1 MAYIGQGPFQEFTNP
16 PTKDSFTGDGSTTTF
31 DLNSEVPSGSQNALE
46 VFVNNVRQEPG
57 TGKAFTLGVDGSGDM
72 KRITFSAAPA
82 NGAAIYVI
90 NDKTNSTI
98 VAPLQNDLNGTELIL
113 DADADTSLH
122 AESDDI
128 IDLQIAGADVLKF
141 IQSSG
146 DAIIKVATDAKDLI
160 FQQADGNKLFE
171 INDGNFVGVGGN
183 ATAPGE
189 IRIYEDTDL
198 GSHYSGFKV
207 GNLTGSVAY
216 QLPLADGS
224 SGQALATDGSGV
236 LSWTTVS
243 ANTPS
248 SADGQALGSASLE
261 WSDLF
266 LADGGTIQLGNDQDV
281 TITHVAD
288 TGILLN
294 SASVIQ
300 FRDSGLTIGSNADG
314 DLDIV
319 SDGTAVDSINIES
332 AGGITLDAGTAGSGI
347 IYEDDGTEMARIHNS
362 SSNVILETKVSD
374 ADFSIKG
381 NDGGSTITALSLD
394 MSAAGAATFNDKII
408 ATELDISGN
417 VDIDGTLET
426 DALSIA
432 STTIT
437 TTAAEINLIDGGT
450 SRGTDALADGDGIL
464 INDAGT
470 MKMTNVT
477 AVKTYM
483 QSGLTSNSILD
494 ADSDTKIQVE
504 ESSDEDTIRYDVAG
518 AEVATQTARGFEFT
532 AVGGFVMNQTTN
544 SQTFTIASTENA
556 IVAGPIALS
565 GTITVSGSLAVV

>member
-82 NGAAIYVI
+82 SGAAIYVI

-113 DADADTSLH
+113 DADADTSIH

-198 GSHYSGFKV
+198 GSHYTGFKA
-207 GNLTGSVAY
+207 GNNTASVAY
-216 QLPLADGS
+216 VLPTADGS
-224 SGQALATDGSGV
+224 ADQVLSTDGSGT
-236 LSWTTVS
+236 LSWATAS

-266 LADGGTIQLGNDQDV
+266 LADGGTIKLGNDQDV
-281 TITHVAD
+281 VITHVAD
-288 TGILLN
+288 TGILLSGTN
-294 SASVIQ
+294 VIQ
-300 FRDSGLTIGSNADG
+300 FNDASQNIGAPSNAILDINATDEIELNATLVDVNANLDVSGTIVSAGTISGTLATAAQGNITSLGTLTTLTVDNVITNGATIGHTDDTDLITLADG
-314 DLDIV
+314 IATVAGEISVTTLDIG
-319 SDGTAVDSINIES
+319 GTN
-332 AGGITLDAGTAGSGI
+332 
-347 IYEDDGTEMARIHNS
+347 
-362 SSNVILETKVSD
+362 
-374 ADFSIKG
+374 
-381 NDGGSTITALSLD
+381 
-394 MSAAGAATFNDKII
+394 
-408 ATELDISGN
+408 
-417 VDIDGTLET
+417 
-426 DALSIA
+426 
-432 STTIT
+432 IT

-450 SRGTDALADGDGIL
+450 SRGTTALADADGLL
-464 INDAGT
+464 INDDGT
-470 MKMTNVT
+470 MRMTT
-477 AVKTYM
+477 AATVKTYM
-483 QSGLTSNSILD
+483 QSGLTSTSILD

-544 SQTFTIASTENA
+544 SQTFTIAATENA

>member
-1 MAYIGQGPFQEFTNP
+1 MAYIGQEPVNTFSP
-16 PTKDSFTGDGSTTTF
+16 LPTKDTFTGDGSTTTF
-31 DLNSEVPSGSQNALE
+31 DLGSAVVSGGENALE
-46 VFVNNVRQEPG
+46 VFINNVRQEPG
-57 TGKAFTLGVDGSGDM
+57 SGKAFTLGQDGSGDL

-82 NGAAIYVI
+82 SGASIYVI
-90 NDKTNSTI
+90 NDKTSSTSVI
-98 VAPLQNDLNGTELIL
+98 TPSDLNGAEFIL
-113 DADADTSLH
+113 DADADTSIT
-122 AESDDI
+122 ADTDDR
-128 IDLQIAGADVLKF
+128 IDFKLANTDH
-141 IQSSG
+141 IQLGTSSG
-146 DAIIKVATDAKDLI
+146 DTTIKIATDAKDLQ
-160 FQQADGNKLFE
+160 FLQADGNKLFE

-183 ATAPGE
+183 SAAPGE
-189 IRIYEDTDL
+189 IRIYEDTDN
-198 GSHYSGFKV
+198 GSHYTGFKA
-207 GNLTGSVAY
+207 GNNTASVAY
-216 QLPLADGS
+216 VLPTADGS
-224 SGQALATDGSGV
+224 SGQALATDGSGT

-362 SSNVILETKVSD
+362 SSDVIIETKVSD
-374 ADFSIKG
+374 KDLIFKG
-381 NDGGSTITALSLD
+381 NDGGSTVTALTLD

-408 ATELDISGN
+408 ATELDISGD

-450 SRGTDALADGDGIL
+450 SRGTTALADGDGIL
-464 INDAGT
+464 INDDGT
-470 MKMTNVT
+470 MRMTNVT

-504 ESSDEDTIRYDVAG
+504 ESSD
-518 AEVATQTARGFEFT
+518 
-532 AVGGFVMNQTTN
+532 
-544 SQTFTIASTENA
+544 
-556 IVAGPIALS
+556 
-565 GTITVSGSLAVV
+565 